1 MSTIRSLHLRVQEM
15 CDCYAANDPL
25 QEMSKLAQKEENS
38 QEAAIKWLAL
48 AVLHGINSNAKKI
61 AIQRDD
67 GGQITVKAKYRT
79 ADLPAPDEKTADA
92 VFKTIREITH
102 IEDMGKLPLTIGIRD
117 GSIDLEAQL
126 KVKPDKNELEL
137 KFK

>member
-1 MSTIRSLHLRVQEM
+1 MSTIRSLHQRVQEM

-25 QEMSKLAQKEENS
+25 QEMSKLAQKEEDL
-38 QEAAIKWLAL
+38 QESAIKWLAL
-48 AVLHGINSNAKKI
+48 AVLHGINSNAKMI
-61 AIQRDD
+61 AIQRDG
-67 GGQITVKAKYRT
+67 GGQIVVKAKYRT
-79 ADLPAPDEKTADA
+79 AELPAPNEKTADA

-102 IEDMGKLPLTIGIRD
+102 IEDSGKLPLTIGIRD